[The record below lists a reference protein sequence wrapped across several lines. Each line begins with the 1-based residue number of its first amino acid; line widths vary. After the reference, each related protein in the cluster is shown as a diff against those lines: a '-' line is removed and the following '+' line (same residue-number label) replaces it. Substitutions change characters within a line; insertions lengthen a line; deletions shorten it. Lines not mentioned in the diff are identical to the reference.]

1 MAPQQSPH
9 FDAVSSELHL
19 GGTVYA
25 YADIDGDAERAAD
38 FLLTLL
44 RDFPE
49 LAPSRGTTR
58 LSATALVR
66 ILGLHNVKAIGL
78 SSYENGDL
86 YHNRAFIHHSG
97 SREGLL
103 RLFGGLPTE
112 FDVVAIAPKD
122 ADLVWQQQVD
132 VGILI
137 DIIRELGQLGVGM
150 SPEELDEALDEP
162 VLDLDIR
169 LAEVVKGLRT
179 TVGLVLAIDE
189 SRNLWIPGESFT
201 FPYVDFL
208 FRVDGMEAL
217 ADAIIRRAAS
227 DPFLRS
233 ERTGEW
239 VVVEL
244 ALRLPP
250 PWNAYEPALIKE
262 IATGRIF
269 AVSSMAFLKRCLAE
283 PEGVA
288 KSTDYA
294 RAFDQLPSTG
304 NGLTYLSPT
313 MTRQMH
319 AALDQVVGANGPSLP
334 ARIARFFLPDAGYP
348 VGWVVES
355 KDNGL
360 AFSSNTPSSHKS
372 TLITLGYAA
381 LLPGA
386 AVVGAS
392 LLAPV
397 QDGEPVAPPF

>member
-19 GGTVYA
+19 GGEVYA
-25 YADIDGDAERAAD
+25 YADIDGDAERATD
-38 FLLTLL
+38 FLLALL
-44 RDFPE
+44 RDLPE

-58 LSATALVR
+58 LSATTLVR
-66 ILGLHNVKAIGL
+66 ILGLHDVKAVGL

-86 YHNRAFIHHSG
+86 YHNRAFIHHVG
-97 SREGLL
+97 SRKGLL
-103 RLFGGLPTE
+103 RLFGGAAE
-112 FDVVAIAPKD
+112 SFDILAMAPED

-132 VGILI
+132 VGAVL

-150 SPEELDEALDEP
+150 SPEELDEALGGP
-162 VLDLDIR
+162 VFDLDVT
-169 LAEVVKGLRT
+169 LGEVVEGLET

-189 SRNLWIPGESFT
+189 SRNLWIPGESFM

-208 FRVDGMEAL
+208 FRVDGMGAL
-217 ADAIIRRAAS
+217 ADAVIRRAAS

-233 ERTGEW
+233 KRTDEW
-239 VVVEL
+239 VVVSL
-244 ALRLPP
+244 GLQLPP

-262 IATGRIF
+262 IATGRVF
-269 AVSSMAFLKRCLAE
+269 AVSSRAFLERCLDEAR
-283 PEGVA
+283 GVA
-288 KSTDYA
+288 TSEDYA

-319 AALDQVVGANGPSLP
+319 AALDQIVGANGPSLP
-334 ARIARFFLPDAGYP
+334 AKLARFFLPDAGYP

-355 KDNGL
+355 KTNGL

-392 LLAPV
+392 LLAPAR
-397 QDGEPVAPPF
+397 ERESVAPPF